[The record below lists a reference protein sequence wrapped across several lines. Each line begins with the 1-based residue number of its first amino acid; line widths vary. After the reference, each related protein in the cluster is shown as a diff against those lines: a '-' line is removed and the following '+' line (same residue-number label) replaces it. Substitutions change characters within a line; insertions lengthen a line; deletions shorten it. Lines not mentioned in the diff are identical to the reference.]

1 MMEILKKI
9 IVNVLIALYEPFGF
23 AIIVAVLFMCVYLFA
38 SEYGWKEIV
47 RRWKNM
53 FKRNSDFRK
62 TFFLVLYTALV
73 LFKTLLNRNV
83 YGNPL
88 SNVLGVWSLYNEN
101 GQLMTD
107 LIENTI
113 LFVPYII
120 LLLWSFPE
128 KISGR
133 KVSLFNTLWQSTKI
147 VFLCSV
153 VIEFLQLFLSLGTF
167 QLSDLFYNTLG
178 GLIGGLI
185 YWCGYRITHRNKKR

>member
-113 LFVPYII
+113 LFTPYII
-120 LLLWSFPE
+120 LLLWSFRE
-128 KISGR
+128 KILGR
-133 KVSLFNTLWQSTKI
+133 KVSFSNTLWQSTKI
-147 VFLCSV
+147 VFLCSL

-178 GLIGGLI
+178 GLIGGFT

>member
-62 TFFLVLYTALV
+62 KFFLVLYTALV

-88 SNVLGVWSLYNEN
+88 SNVLGVWGLYNEN

-120 LLLWSFPE
+120 LLLWSFRE
-128 KISGR
+128 KILGR
-133 KVSLFNTLWQSTKI
+133 KESLSNTLWQSTKI
-147 VFLCSV
+147 VFLCSL

-185 YWCGYRITHRNKKR
+185 YWCGYKIIHRNKKR